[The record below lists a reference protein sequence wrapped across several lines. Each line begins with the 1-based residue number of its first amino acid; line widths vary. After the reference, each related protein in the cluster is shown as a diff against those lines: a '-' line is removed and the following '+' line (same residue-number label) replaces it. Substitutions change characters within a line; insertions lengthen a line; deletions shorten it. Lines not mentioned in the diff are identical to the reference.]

1 MENQVFFESVIRMYG
16 GVEPLAEE
24 LLNEIG
30 DKVDS
35 DMHRVLS
42 RIVLRNHRYDKDN
55 KKYSQEVLRTL
66 EIKSKQP
73 NATLKDKIDYA
84 NMRGIK
90 KNLDEIEPSV
100 TKSRKTYIK
109 NDNETLVSRAM
120 KELEKHGT
128 LPKQIEQDRKEK
140 EEYAKDASSEAF
152 RRSRNVK

>member
-100 TKSRKTYIK
+100 TKSRKPILRMT
-109 NDNETLVSRAM
+109 M
-120 KELEKHGT
+120 KRWF
-128 LPKQIEQDRKEK
+128 P
-140 EEYAKDASSEAF
+140 AP
-152 RRSRNVK
+152 